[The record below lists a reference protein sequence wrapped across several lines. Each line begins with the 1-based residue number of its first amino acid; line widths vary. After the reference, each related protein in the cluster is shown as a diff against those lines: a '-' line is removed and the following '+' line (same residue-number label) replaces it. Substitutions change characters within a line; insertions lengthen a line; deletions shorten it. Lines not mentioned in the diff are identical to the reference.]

1 MAGFVIEAIVPGAD
15 FAGALKLVDLGQCE
29 EMRGRAFGTA
39 RAGWTR
45 WTGSRQLAIY
55 QTGNSLLLIE
65 GEPDR
70 LPRPGEALHRWLD
83 GRGGSFRGFQ
93 IVRGDPG
100 RPVSICAFVDP
111 LATRPIYLLS
121 SPQRICLADK
131 LSTVI
136 ANTPGLECA
145 WDRLLEYAVLGSL
158 YSEGTSMR
166 GVERLRAG
174 EIVEIEGAAI
184 VQRRCAPYPSGGAAK
199 PDPTAPA
206 RLEQAMRAAIGE
218 TWIEP
223 EGRLLLSGGLD
234 SRLILGLATGLR
246 KTITNDWYPQETAIA
261 RQVAAACDA
270 DFLLA
275 PFDPNECRE
284 RMVNGYLVTGAMLQ
298 SRYVTHLGAA
308 CRWRRAGIPA
318 ITHGYFHNSVF
329 RGWLAERWQRY
340 PDRDSPLYAYLGE
353 KAHYFDMFGNVSPQ
367 TMAQVLSFLSA
378 EGRDRLSRQLRRLA
392 DSIEPVMVDGFD
404 LTFERR
410 VLADISRQVFFA
422 VFLGWIEEIDV
433 ESPVFHPAVW
443 AWYASTHP
451 ADRHRDHAVH
461 ILYRTIGR
469 SLAEIPDANTGKPV
483 AAVPEGPR
491 ELWRNQAWFPAA
503 RTVVGAVRRL
513 RPARPPAPT
522 IAGVDWDAAYRQQ
535 PILDTLC
542 AAIEELRENPLF
554 EAHSLGS
561 ALASYLNGDDRLRD
575 ALWVMASVRQLDRFV
590 GIAGAGDAA
599 VRNVPAESFA
609 RSS

>member
-1 MAGFVIEAIVPGAD
+1 MAGFVVEAIGTGAD

-29 EMRGRAFGTA
+29 EVSGRAFGSA

-45 WTGSRQLAIY
+45 WKGSRQLALY
-55 QTGNSLLLIE
+55 QPGNGLLLIE

-70 LPRPGEALHRWLD
+70 LPHPGEALHRWLD

-93 IVRGDPG
+93 ITPAEGGGPI
-100 RPVSICAFVDP
+100 SICAFVDP

-145 WDRLLEYAVLGSL
+145 WDGLLEFAVLGSL
-158 YSEGTSMR
+158 YSEGTSVR

-184 VQRRCAPYPSGGAAK
+184 VRRRCVPYPAGGAAK

-206 RLEQAMRAAIGE
+206 RLEQALRTAIGQ

-234 SRLILGLATGLR
+234 SRLILGLATGRR
-246 KTITNDWYPQETAIA
+246 KTITNDWYPHETAIA

-270 DFLLA
+270 DFLLV
-275 PFDPNECRE
+275 PFDPDECGE

-298 SRYVTHLGAA
+298 SRYVTHLGTAR
-308 CRWRRAGIPA
+308 RWRRAGIPA
-318 ITHGYFHNSVF
+318 IIHGYFHNSVF

-340 PDRDSPLYAYLGE
+340 PDRDSPLATDLGP
-353 KAHYFDMFGNVSPQ
+353 KAHYFDGFGNVSPQ
-367 TMAQVLSFLSA
+367 TMVQVSSFLSA

-392 DSIEPVMVDGFD
+392 DSIDLAIVDGFD

-422 VFLGWIEEIDV
+422 GFLGWIEEIDV

-469 SLAEIPDANTGKPV
+469 GLADIPDANTGKPV

-491 ELWRNQAWFPAA
+491 ELWRNQVWFPAA
-503 RTVVGAVRRL
+503 RKVVGAMRRL
-513 RPARPPAPT
+513 RPTRPSAPT
-522 IAGVDWDAAYRQQ
+522 IVGVDWDAAYRQQ
-535 PILDTLC
+535 STLDALC
-542 AAIEELRENPLF
+542 AAIEELRGNPLF
-554 EAHSLGS
+554 DAHSLGS
-561 ALASYLNGDDRLRD
+561 ALTSYLNGDNCWRE
-575 ALWVMASVRQLDRFV
+575 ALWAAASVRQLDRFV
-590 GIAGAGDAA
+590 GSVDAGHSA
-599 VRNVPAESFA
+599 VRTVPADRIAHNS
-609 RSS
+609 

>member
-1 MAGFVIEAIVPGAD
+1 MAGFVIEAIAPGAD
-15 FAGALKLVDLGQCE
+15 FAGPLKLVDLGQCE
-29 EMRGRAFGTA
+29 EIQGRAFATA
-39 RAGWTR
+39 RAGWAR
-45 WTGSRQLAIY
+45 WKGSRQLAIH
-55 QTGNSLLLIE
+55 QTGSWLLLIE

-70 LPRPGEALHRWLD
+70 QPHPGEALHQWLN

-93 IVRGDPG
+93 ITHGEAG
-100 RPVSICAFVDP
+100 RPISICAFVDP

-121 SPQRICLADK
+121 SSQRICLADK
-131 LSTVI
+131 LSTLV

-145 WDRLLEYAVLGSL
+145 WDGLLEYAVLGSL
-158 YSEGTSMR
+158 YSEGTSVR

-174 EIVEIEGAAI
+174 EIVEIEGTAI
-184 VQRRCAPYPSGGAAK
+184 VRRRCAPYPTGGAAN

-206 RLEQAMRAAIGE
+206 RLEQAMRTAIDE

-234 SRLILGLATGLR
+234 SRLILGLAAGRR

-308 CRWRRAGIPA
+308 RGWRRSGIPA

-340 PDRDSPLYAYLGE
+340 PERDSPLHADLGQ
-353 KAHYFDMFGNVSPQ
+353 KAHYFDLFGNVSAQ
-367 TMAQVLSFLSA
+367 TMLQVLSCLSA

-392 DSIEPVMVDGFD
+392 DSIEPVIVGGFD

-469 SLAEIPDANTGKPV
+469 GLADIPDANTGKPV
-483 AAVPEGPR
+483 AAIPEGPR
-491 ELWRNQAWFPAA
+491 ELWRNQVWFPAA
-503 RTVVGAVRRL
+503 RTVVGMLRRL
-513 RPARPPAPT
+513 QPAKPPPPT
-522 IAGVDWDAAYRQQ
+522 IARVDWDAAYRQQ

-554 EAHSLGS
+554 EAHALGS
-561 ALASYLNGDDRLRD
+561 ALTSYLNGDDGLRD
-575 ALWVMASVRQLDRFV
+575 ALWAIASVRQLDRFV
-590 GIAGAGDAA
+590 GLSGAGDAA
-599 VRNVPAESFA
+599 VRTIPADSFA
-609 RSS
+609 HRS